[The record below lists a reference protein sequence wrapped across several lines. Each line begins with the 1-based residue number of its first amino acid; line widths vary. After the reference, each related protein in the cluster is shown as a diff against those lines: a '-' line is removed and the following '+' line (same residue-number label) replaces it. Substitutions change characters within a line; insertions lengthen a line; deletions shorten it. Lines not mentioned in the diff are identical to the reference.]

1 MTDSENPY
9 YVAYLREKK
18 ARQEVEQ
25 LLEGSTRQLYEKNVL
40 LQQQIDLIKQQQQS
54 MIQQEKLASLGT
66 VAAGVAHEI
75 NNPLAYILSN
85 VRSLIS
91 YAQDLLAS
99 MDEGDKQQ
107 IDQAKLQFIKEDLP
121 ELASDTC
128 QGLMR
133 IKDIV
138 NHLLFFAR
146 TDSTGKSVIQLVDAL
161 EFTLKLLRP
170 MLNNVL
176 IKKEISHVPMIL
188 FNVGEL
194 NQVLMNIIVNAYQA
208 CDVVSDRPSE
218 IWLKLTQSDTNICL
232 TVVDNGCGMD
242 EYTLGRMFD
251 AFYTTKPVG
260 TGTGVGMSIV
270 LQILRQ
276 HDCTIE
282 VKSEPDK
289 GTEVMI
295 LFPLDPQAVNMT
307 SSSIT

>member
-9 YVAYLREKK
+9 YAAYLREKR

-25 LLEGSTRQLYEKNVL
+25 LLEDSTRQLYEKNLL

-54 MIQQEKLASLGT
+54 IIQQEKLASLGT

-85 VRSLIS
+85 VRSLTS

-99 MDEGDKQQ
+99 IDAGDKQQ

-146 TDSTGKSVIQLVDAL
+146 TDSTGKSCIQLADAL

-176 IKKEISHVPMIL
+176 IKNEISHVPMVL
-188 FNVGEL
+188 FNVG
-194 NQVLMNIIVNAYQA
+194 N
-208 CDVVSDRPSE
+208 
-218 IWLKLTQSDTNICL
+218 
-232 TVVDNGCGMD
+232 
-242 EYTLGRMFD
+242 
-251 AFYTTKPVG
+251 
-260 TGTGVGMSIV
+260 SI
-270 LQILRQ
+270 RY
-276 HDCTIE
+276 
-282 VKSEPDK
+282 
-289 GTEVMI
+289 
-295 LFPLDPQAVNMT
+295 
-307 SSSIT
+307 

>member
-9 YVAYLREKK
+9 YAAYLREKR

-25 LLEGSTRQLYEKNVL
+25 LLENSTRQLYEKNLL

-54 MIQQEKLASLGT
+54 IIQQEKLASLGT

-85 VRSLIS
+85 VRSLTS

-99 MDEGDKQQ
+99 IDAGDKQQ
-107 IDQAKLQFIKEDLP
+107 IDQAQLQFIKEDLP

-146 TDSTGKSVIQLVDAL
+146 TDSTGKSYIQLADAL

-176 IKKEISHVPMIL
+176 IKNEISHVPMVL

-208 CDVVSDRPSE
+208 CSVVDDRSAAIE
-218 IWLKLTQSDTNICL
+218 LYLSQSDTNICL
-232 TVVDNGCGMD
+232 RVVDNGCGMD
-242 EYTLGRMFD
+242 EYTLTRMFD

-276 HDCTIE
+276 HDCTID
-282 VKSEPDK
+282 VASELGK
-289 GTEVMI
+289 GTEVKI
-295 LFPLDPQAVNMT
+295 YFPIDPQAVSM
-307 SSSIT
+307 SSSAKI